1 MPEWMQWAA
10 GIISTATLGVLGWV
24 ANVLVS
30 LPREYVT
37 RKEID
42 QRIADL
48 EQRVHLDMVAQE
60 NRSEK
65 RFDRIEAFLVR
76 IEEKIDRKQDK

>member
-1 MPEWMQWAA
+1 MQWAA

-24 ANVLVS
+24 ANVLIN

-37 RKEID
+37 RAEID
-42 QRIADL
+42 KRLSDFKQDVHAD
-48 EQRVHLDMVAQE
+48 MIAQE
-60 NRSEK
+60 DRTEK
-65 RFDRIEAFLVR
+65 RFDRLEAFLVR